1 MKKLKYV
8 ASLLIIPALATGCGK
23 VPKLENGKEAVVT
36 IGKGEDISVDDL
48 YSEMKEKYA
57 LSVLLDMI
65 DSQILNKSYK
75 TDDEVKEYIKGQIE
89 QLKYYYESYYN
100 NQYASFEEMLKQA
113 YGVDSEDELKD
124 LLALDYKRGLATD
137 DYIADNLSD
146 KEIKNYYDSD
156 IVGDIRVSH
165 ILIKADYEDGA
176 DEETIENAKKE
187 AREKAEDLIKKLE
200 KIDKKNLKKE
210 FAELAKKNS
219 DDEGSASK
227 GGDVDFFNKGE
238 MDSSFEKASYD
249 LKVGEY
255 TKEPVE
261 SAYGYHIILKTDE
274 KEKESLDKVK
284 DKVIDALVEEKK
296 KDDSKAQAKAL
307 VALRKKYKVNIEDSF
322 LKNQYKTYIENST
335 K

>member
-1 MKKLKYV
+1 MKNLKIV
-8 ASLLIIPALATGCGK
+8 AGLLIIPAVITGCGK

-36 IGKGEDISVDDL
+36 IGKGEDIAVDDL
-48 YSEMKEKYA
+48 YKEMKEKYA

-65 DSQILNKSYK
+65 DSQILNKAYK
-75 TDDEVKEYIKGQIE
+75 TNDEVKDYIKGQIE
-89 QLKYYYESYYN
+89 QLKYYYESYYSS
-100 NQYASFEEMLKQA
+100 QYDSFEKMLEQA
-113 YGVDSEDELKD
+113 YGVKSEDELKD

-146 KEIKNYYDSD
+146 KEIKKYYDEK

-176 DEETIENAKKE
+176 DEETIEQAKKE
-187 AREKAEDLIKKLE
+187 AREKAEDLIKKLD
-200 KIDKKNLKKE
+200 KTDKKKVKEE

-219 DDEGSASK
+219 EDEGSASK

-238 MDSSFEKASYD
+238 MDSSFEKAAYD

-255 TKEPVE
+255 TKKPVE

-284 DKVIDALVEEKK
+284 DKIVDALVEEKK
-296 KDDSKAQAKAL
+296 SEDSKIQVKAL
-307 VALRKKYKVNIEDSF
+307 VALRKKYKVNIEDSS
-322 LKNQYKTYIENST
+322 LKNQYKTYVDNNT

>member
-1 MKKLKYV
+1 MKNLKIV
-8 ASLLIIPALATGCGK
+8 AGLLIIPAVITGCGK

-36 IGKGEDISVDDL
+36 IGKGEDIAVDDL
-48 YSEMKEKYA
+48 YKEMKEKYA

-65 DSQILNKSYK
+65 DSQILNKAYK
-75 TDDEVKEYIKGQIE
+75 TNDEVKDYINGQIE
-89 QLKYYYESYYN
+89 QLKYYYESYYSS
-100 NQYASFEEMLKQA
+100 QYDSFEKMLEQS
-113 YGVDSEDELKD
+113 YGVESEDELKD

-137 DYIADNLSD
+137 DYISDNLSD
-146 KEIKNYYDSD
+146 KEIQKYYDEK

-165 ILIKADYEDGA
+165 ILIKADYEDDA
-176 DEETIENAKKE
+176 DEETIEQAKKE
-187 AREKAEDLIKKLE
+187 AREKAEDLIKKLD
-200 KIDKKNLKKE
+200 KTDKKKVKEE

-219 DDEGSASK
+219 EDEGSASK

-238 MDSSFEKASYD
+238 MDSSFEKAAYD

-255 TKEPVE
+255 TKKPVE

-284 DKVIDALVEEKK
+284 DKIVDALIEEKK
-296 KDDSKAQAKAL
+296 SEDSKIQVKAL
-307 VALRKKYKVNIEDSF
+307 VALRKKYKVNIEDSS
-322 LKNQYKTYIENST
+322 LKNQYKTYIDNNT